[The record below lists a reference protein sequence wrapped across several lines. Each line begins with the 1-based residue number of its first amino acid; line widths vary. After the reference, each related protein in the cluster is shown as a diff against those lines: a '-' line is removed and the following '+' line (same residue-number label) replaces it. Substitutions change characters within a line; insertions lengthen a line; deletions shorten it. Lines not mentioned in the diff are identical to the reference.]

1 MRPELDR
8 ARRRRVVRDAALDW
22 KRAGAIDASALAS
35 IESRY
40 PEDRVRQRPLWRV
53 LIFVFAYV
61 IGSAIGGLVIVTIHP
76 QRDGAIV
83 LALLF
88 GAALAGATELA
99 QGRWRFDGTGAEAA
113 TSYLAVTSFVLAVAL
128 LLVDRPSSPAAALG
142 ATLTAAALLFGG
154 AWWRW
159 GFPVYALFAAACAF
173 FAALDP
179 AGPVRI
185 FWIAG
190 GIAAAAIASPLR
202 ESPRLSPP
210 QRDGCG
216 YVLGAALAAIYAAVN
231 LYSLDHRYLEALR
244 PGAAPAPVAWP
255 LARWLS
261 AAATALFPAALLA
274 AGWLRKGRLLVDAG
288 LVFAALSFVTL
299 RAYVRI
305 GPLWLVLAGSGAAL
319 ILAASFLERF
329 LARERSGWTAQD
341 LASEDAAGAFATTI
355 AAATVLS
362 PDARPSPE
370 GAGFTPG
377 GGRYGGG
384 GASGEF

>member
-8 ARRRRVVRDAALDW
+8 ARRRRVVRDAALSW
-22 KRAGAIDASALAS
+22 KRAGAIDASALAA

-61 IGSAIGGLVIVTIHP
+61 IGSAVGGLVIVTIHP

-113 TSYLAVTSFVLAVAL
+113 TSYLGVTSLVVAVAL

-142 ATLTAAALLFGG
+142 ATLAAAALLFGG

-159 GFPVYALFAAACAF
+159 GFPVYALFASACAF
-173 FAALDP
+173 FAALDLP
-179 AGPVRI
+179 GPVRI

-190 GIAAAAIASPLR
+190 GIVAAAIAAPLR
-202 ESPRLSPP
+202 ESARLSPP

-231 LYSLDHRYLEALR
+231 LYSLDHRFLEALR
-244 PGAAPAPVAWP
+244 PGAAPVPVSWP
-255 LARWLS
+255 FARTLS
-261 AAATALFPAALLA
+261 AAATALFPAAVLA
-274 AGWLRKGRLLVDAG
+274 AGCLGKRRLLVDAG
-288 LVFAALSFVTL
+288 LAFSALSLVTL
-299 RAYVRI
+299 RAYVSI
-305 GPLWLVLAGSGAAL
+305 GPLWLVLAASGAAL
-319 ILAASFLERF
+319 ILAAAFFERF
-329 LARERSGWTAQD
+329 LARERSGWTAED
-341 LASEDAAGAFATTI
+341 LSDEDKAGAVATTI

-362 PDARPSPE
+362 PDARPSP
-370 GAGFTPG
+370 GTAGFTPG

>member
-1 MRPELDR
+1 MRPDLDR
-8 ARRRRVVRDAALDW
+8 ARRRRVVRDAALAW
-22 KRAGAIDASALAS
+22 KRAGAIDASRLSA

-40 PEDRVRQRPLWRV
+40 PEDRVRQGPLWRV
-53 LIFVFAYV
+53 LIFVFVYV
-61 IGSAIGGLVIVTIHP
+61 IGSAVGGLAIVTIHP
-76 QRDGAIV
+76 QRDAATV

-88 GAALAGATELA
+88 GAAFAAATELA

-113 TSYLAVTSFVLAVAL
+113 TSYLAVTSFVVAAAL
-128 LLVDRPSSPAAALG
+128 LLVDRPTSPAAALG
-142 ATLTAAALLFGG
+142 ATLAAAALLFGG

-173 FAALDP
+173 FAALDLP
-179 AGPVRI
+179 GPVRI

-190 GIAAAAIASPLR
+190 GVVAAAIASPLR

-231 LYSLDHRYLEALR
+231 LFSLDHRFLEALR
-244 PGAAPAPVAWP
+244 PGAAPVAVAWP
-255 LARWLS
+255 LVRELS
-261 AAATALFPAALLA
+261 AGATALFPAALFA
-274 AGWLRKGRLLVDAG
+274 AGWRRKRRLLVDAG
-288 LVFAALSFVTL
+288 LVFSAVSLVTL
-299 RAYVRI
+299 RAYVHV
-305 GPLWLVLAGSGAAL
+305 GPLWLLLGASGAAL
-319 ILAASFLERF
+319 ILAASFFERF
-329 LARERSGWTAQD
+329 LARERSGWTAEA

-370 GAGFTPG
+370 NAGFTPG